1 MLIMVSS
8 QIGFPS
14 IVEEDL
20 CANILWFFVCFIFA
34 VRHYEVVYLIHEKH
48 AEEVGSVN
56 EKVQGNTYFYLSV
69 SAHIL
74 TILFT
79 SIFLLLI
86 VTSLI
91 NQDQH
96 KYATSQ
102 SPGSLSIKTKA
113 WKSSHHISWKA
124 TLVAPKFTLV
134 FNLLKNIEESV
145 STVTWMS

>member
-1 MLIMVSS
+1 M
-8 QIGFPS
+8 
-14 IVEEDL
+14 
-20 CANILWFFVCFIFA
+20 
-34 VRHYEVVYLIHEKH
+34 RHYEVVYLIHEKH
-48 AEEVGSVN
+48 EEEVGSVN

-96 KYATSQ
+96 KYATS
-102 SPGSLSIKTKA
+102 
-113 WKSSHHISWKA
+113 
-124 TLVAPKFTLV
+124 
-134 FNLLKNIEESV
+134 
-145 STVTWMS
+145 